1 GDGSRII
8 SWTKHQ
14 NDSRIDWTE
23 TLPLGTPFE
32 PDLHYWWGDDEP
44 DIAAYDLLNLQGGV
58 PAAGEGSL
66 WPTRG
71 RPVQSIMAEA
81 LRREAVELKSRHTSP
96 GLRGGRRAAAVGGAQ
111 VKPAVVYVTFLTQ
124 GDEEQ
129 RVAAFAQEALGDVF
143 SRIVRQSPAVADF
156 KVTLTDG
163 RVLGLPTTL
172 GGVPLETRLAELG
185 LGDGGEMNVRGV
197 APGEAAWPAF
207 HALRSALDAFLS
219 GRPWPPCDNFLRRY
233 EYVGSTSPSG
243 GKEGGGDAE
252 DNRPRNLLVAVLP
265 DGKRVCYNKQALLDH
280 LQVDPTLPGSK
291 VGVDARFVTHVRAAR
306 LLDTAF
312 VRVFV
317 DQDAC
322 HGDTS
327 AKEGAEGAGKLPM
340 YSS

>member
-1 GDGSRII
+1 MAVTDGPLRIPL
-8 SWTKHQ
+8 SHAQESAAKGEWLP
-14 NDSRIDWTE
+14 DS
-23 TLPLGTPFE
+23 
-32 PDLHYWWGDDEP
+32 
-44 DIAAYDLLNLQGGV
+44 AA
-58 PAAGEGSL
+58 E
-66 WPTRG
+66 
-71 RPVQSIMAEA
+71 EA

-219 GRPWPPCDNFLRRY
+219 GRPWPPCDNFGGKEPINLLQ
-233 EYVGSTSPSG
+233 VGSTSPSG